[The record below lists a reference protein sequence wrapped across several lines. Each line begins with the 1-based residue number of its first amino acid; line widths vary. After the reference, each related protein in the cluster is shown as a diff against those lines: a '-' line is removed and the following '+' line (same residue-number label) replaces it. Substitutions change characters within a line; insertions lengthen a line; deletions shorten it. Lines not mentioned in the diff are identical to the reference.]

1 MDEAKEDMIDVVK
14 FLRNPEVFRQVGAK
28 IPKGQMKV
36 MTKVIMEVKKFFI
49 TQYSIVFFKTVLFP
63 CLDRPHFSLTLHHC
77 VIGFLDNLLC
87 VL

>member
-49 TQYSIVFFKTVLFP
+49 TQYSIVFSKLF
-63 CLDRPHFSLTLHHC
+63 CFHAWIVHISLLPFF
-77 VIGFLDNLLC
+77 V
-87 VL
+87 VS